1 MLSSSFP
8 HLFTPLTRSVC
19 DDRVLS
25 RHTILALL
33 QALAAFPLH
42 PAHVGKN
49 PVCTRNA
56 STATTFWTR
65 EAGMVSGQLDDVK
78 SVNRQQRMKPGSD
91 MLLPTLEATRVL
103 PLAIANSVFGRGG
116 IKKKLAA

>member
-8 HLFTPLTRSVC
+8 HLFTPLTRSVR
-19 DDRVLS
+19 DDWVLS
-25 RHTILALL
+25 GHTILTLL

-56 STATTFWTR
+56 NIATTFWTR
-65 EAGMVSGQLDDVK
+65 EAGMVSGQLDDV
-78 SVNRQQRMKPGSD
+78 
-91 MLLPTLEATRVL
+91 
-103 PLAIANSVFGRGG
+103 
-116 IKKKLAA
+116 

>member
-1 MLSSSFP
+1 
-8 HLFTPLTRSVC
+8 
-19 DDRVLS
+19 
-25 RHTILALL
+25 
-33 QALAAFPLH
+33 
-42 PAHVGKN
+42 
-49 PVCTRNA
+49 
-56 STATTFWTR
+56 
-65 EAGMVSGQLDDVK
+65 MVSGQLDDIK

>member
-8 HLFTPLTRSVC
+8 HLFTPLTRSVRA
-19 DDRVLS
+19 DRVLS

-65 EAGMVSGQLDDVK
+65 EAGMVSGQLDDIK